1 MWIRTEKKLLN
12 SSHITRIEIQTA
24 DEART
29 YPDGFGTVTHDQAPD
44 SGWVVLAFTRRER
57 FWLSDGLATREEA
70 LELLDALAQALEA
83 RRSLLDLG
91 NLAPPVHPFPKRS

>member
-1 MWIRTEKKLLN
+1 MWLRTEKRLLN
-12 SSHITRIEIQTA
+12 SGHITRFQVLAA

-29 YPDGFGTVTHDQAPD
+29 YPDGKSGTVTHDQAPA

-70 LELLDALAQALEA
+70 LELLNALMLATEA
-83 RRSLLDLG
+83 RRSVLDLR
-91 NLAPPVHPFPKRS
+91 NLSAPVCKCR